1 MREIVRAEAWKG
13 LRELIGSLGGDADAA
28 FAAAHVDIDAL
39 AFPDRYLPLRT
50 LIDTVEIAAQRT
62 GRPDFGLLNGSQA
75 NNSVMG
81 ALSIAALNSPT
92 GREGLAVVARY
103 MHIHNPALKT
113 TITAIP
119 RTTRDFVGI
128 AIDIRSARPA
138 YQYLERN
145 IASLHRGLGKL
156 CGKDYRPIEVWIPH
170 LPIAAPA
177 AYRKI
182 FGVTPRFGKPSAGIL
197 IEKKTLDT
205 FQPGRSTR
213 LRELAETYLRTQTKK
228 QDDSFAVEVTN
239 MTRGLL
245 STGDCSPEQ
254 VARALGIHER
264 TLQRRLKAEGATFE
278 KIKDGLRREI
288 AESLLAQP
296 DVPLSHIA
304 YILAYTEPSAL
315 SRSCR
320 RWFGAA
326 PGAVRRRLVATGSSL
341 AMTG

>member
-13 LRELIGSLGGDADAA
+13 LRELIGSLGGDSDAI

-50 LIDTVEIAAQRT
+50 LIDAVEIAAQRT
-62 GRPDFGLLNGSQA
+62 GRPDFGLLNGSQV
-75 NNSVMG
+75 NTSVMG
-81 ALSIAALNSPT
+81 ALSIAALNAPT

-113 TITAIP
+113 TVTAIP

-138 YQYLERN
+138 CQYLERN
-145 IASLHRGLGKL
+145 IAALHRGLGKL

-205 FQPGRSTR
+205 FQPGRSAR
-213 LRELAETYLRTQTKK
+213 LRELAEIYLRTQNRK

-254 VARALGIHER
+254 IARARH
-264 TLQRRLKAEGATFE
+264 
-278 KIKDGLRREI
+278 
-288 AESLLAQP
+288 
-296 DVPLSHIA
+296 
-304 YILAYTEPSAL
+304 
-315 SRSCR
+315 SRAHA
-320 RWFGAA
+320 AA
-326 PGAVRRRLVATGSSL
+326 PSQGRRRHLREDQGRPAPRDRRIFARATECAAVAHRLHTRLHRTIRPLPQLPPLVRRSPRRRAPPPR
-341 AMTG
+341 